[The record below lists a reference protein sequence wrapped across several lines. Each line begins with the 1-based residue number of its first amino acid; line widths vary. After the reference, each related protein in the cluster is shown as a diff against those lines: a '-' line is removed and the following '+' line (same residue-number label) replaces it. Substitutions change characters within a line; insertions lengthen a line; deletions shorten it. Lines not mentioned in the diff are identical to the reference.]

1 MPHRFARSTALLL
14 FAAGVTACASSAS
27 STETGVADEDDGRC
41 PFRQQDSVFVAGGP
55 VYRACAVK
63 TKAVLL
69 TTDIRPD
76 FRPTVTGNTCYS
88 AEVEF
93 VVDARGLP
101 ETRTARVVRTNN
113 QAFAESVLSLL
124 PRLRFEPAKLDG
136 VPVRQIVVN
145 RLTAGT
151 TVAVV
156 RVAGGGAPSAPPRSA
171 RPRC

>member
-69 TTDIRPD
+69 TKDIGPD

-93 VVDARGLP
+93 VVDARGIP
-101 ETRTARVVRTNN
+101 ETRTARVVRTTN
-113 QAFAESVLSLL
+113 QAFAESVLSVL
-124 PRLRFEPAKLDG
+124 PRWRFEPAKLDG
-136 VPVRQIVVN
+136 VPVRQIVVD
-145 RLTAGT
+145 RQSVGAVT
-151 TVAVV
+151 VV